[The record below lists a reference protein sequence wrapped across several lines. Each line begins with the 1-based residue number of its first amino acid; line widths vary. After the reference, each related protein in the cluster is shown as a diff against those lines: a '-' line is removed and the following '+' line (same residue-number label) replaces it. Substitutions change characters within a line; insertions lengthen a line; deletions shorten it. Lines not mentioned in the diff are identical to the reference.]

1 MPRRSHP
8 FAIGLFKATIGFSI
22 GLDADIFRDVAAEAS
37 GAGSRLAAH
46 LSQIGATGRPAWR
59 RTSHKL
65 GKVVT
70 KPYWRR
76 SASAQGFRGRA
87 EGLRGVAGPK
97 SKSPGEIT
105 PGLQRDGPRGDG
117 GARPVLQAENAPM
130 GGAVPPVAKKFGSR
144 VGESQSHAKHE
155 LRRRRSILAKEKA
168 SPQSALDGG
177 NLGKFSTEPFQN
189 AAKCSSPSA
198 LFKHVISISS
208 LNGLARKPTAPDA
221 SACAR
226 AFSPGKAVT
235 KMIGK

>member
-1 MPRRSHP
+1 MLLPR
-8 FAIGLFKATIGFSI
+8 L
-22 GLDADIFRDVAAEAS
+22 
-37 GAGSRLAAH
+37 
-46 LSQIGATGRPAWR
+46 QGRVRAWR

-65 GKVVT
+65 GR
-70 KPYWRR
+70 PDDP
-76 SASAQGFRGRA
+76 
-87 EGLRGVAGPK
+87 L
-97 SKSPGEIT
+97 
-105 PGLQRDGPRGDG
+105 G
-117 GARPVLQAENAPM
+117 GAPLTNWGKLSRNRTGEGQRQHRDFEGERKGFEGWLARNRRAPAKLHRGSKGTGLEGM
-130 GGAVPPVAKKFGSR
+130 GGRGPSCKPKTRQWGEPFPQSQKKFGSR
-144 VGESQSHAKHE
+144 VRESQSMRSTNV
-155 LRRRRSILAKEKA
+155 RRRRSILAKEKA
-168 SPQSALDGG
+168 IPQSALDGG

>member
-1 MPRRSHP
+1 MFTSRRGERRWPSLACAIISTVIFRRVKAKAISMPTPSICRRCKLGGP
-8 FAIGLFKATIGFSI
+8 LQVGNDGVERAILVSSFGDTLLISGNDLAEVFRVTRRECGRTNEVREHHRHLAALGRVHLGSVAAGWRDQCQVRFCHWFRNFFLTSI

-105 PGLQRDGPRGDG
+105 PGL
-117 GARPVLQAENAPM
+117 
-130 GGAVPPVAKKFGSR
+130 
-144 VGESQSHAKHE
+144 
-155 LRRRRSILAKEKA
+155 
-168 SPQSALDGG
+168 
-177 NLGKFSTEPFQN
+177 
-189 AAKCSSPSA
+189 
-198 LFKHVISISS
+198 
-208 LNGLARKPTAPDA
+208 
-221 SACAR
+221 
-226 AFSPGKAVT
+226 
-235 KMIGK
+235 

>member
-130 GGAVPPVAKKFGSR
+130 RGAVPPVAKKIWLPR
-144 VGESQSHAKHE
+144 ARKPKHAKHE
-155 LRRRRSILAKEKA
+155 RSPPSIDFGKKEKA
-168 SPQSALDGG
+168 SPQSALDGEI
-177 NLGKFSTEPFQN
+177 SASSVQN
-189 AAKCSSPSA
+189 HFRM
-198 LFKHVISISS
+198 L
-208 LNGLARKPTAPDA
+208 LNAPH
-221 SACAR
+221 R
-226 AFSPGKAVT
+226 APYSNV
-235 KMIGK
+235 